1 MKLALE
7 GWVAIFFVDITDDKK
22 DFALF
27 ANIQRA
33 HLLREVSN
41 CQYCRPGLE
50 KPDTGG
56 DEIPSAPIEPWSA
69 VIIRPLGM
77 DIILI
82 LILILILIIILI
94 SILYNQQSDNL
105 FCIM

>member
-1 MKLALE
+1 MLTVNSIQFTSVNFQLNMNGSSLTPHNQITKTRNQSYEVGPRGLSCY
-7 GWVAIFFVDITDDKK
+7 FFVDITDDKK

-56 DEIPSAPIEPWSA
+56 DEIPSAPIEP
-69 VIIRPLGM
+69 
-77 DIILI
+77 
-82 LILILILIIILI
+82 
-94 SILYNQQSDNL
+94 
-105 FCIM
+105 